1 MNQTDFYTEY
11 KDSVEKFGI
20 LNVFEDRE
28 DRIAFRNA
36 ERAILGARTF
46 VNQKKSWT
54 SGIVRKK
61 MSMTQWTDAEINYLA
76 DLYLKFANPSQQSDG
91 REMIL
96 KHFRLKFD
104 THSDDAV
111 EIAIRSFVQL
121 DSFYDALG
129 RTPNQRYFEVLNSK
143 CPGRFVYQGANR

>member
-1 MNQTDFYTEY
+1 MTQTDFYLQY

-28 DRIAFRNA
+28 DRIAFRDA

-46 VNQKKSWT
+46 QNQKKSWT

-61 MSMTQWTDAEINYLA
+61 ASLTQWTDAEIDCLA
-76 DLYLKFANPSQQSDG
+76 DLYLKYANPSQQSDS
-91 REMIL
+91 RELIL
-96 KHFRLKFD
+96 RHFRLKFD

-111 EIAIRSFVQL
+111 EIAVRSFVQL
-121 DSFYDALG
+121 DSFYDAQG
-129 RTPNQRYFEVLNSK
+129 RTPNQRYFEILNAK
-143 CPGRFVYQGANR
+143 CPGRFVYQCANS